1 VGLWRAARLAVR
13 RKQDGLGT
21 IDLSEY
27 QRARRVEESVYMAR
41 VDGLHFR
48 TYPSPRIVRRRLV

>member
-1 VGLWRAARLAVR
+1 MSP
-13 RKQDGLGT
+13 T
-21 IDLSEY
+21 LSEY